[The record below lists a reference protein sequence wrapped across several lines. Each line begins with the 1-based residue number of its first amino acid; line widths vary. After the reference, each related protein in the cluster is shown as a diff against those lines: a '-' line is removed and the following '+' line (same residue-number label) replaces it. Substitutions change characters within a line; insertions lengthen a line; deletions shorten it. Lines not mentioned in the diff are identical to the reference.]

1 MILTVLVPL
10 ALSWAYPVIL
20 APVHIIF
27 LELIMGPTCSIIYEN
42 EPMESDQMQKKPR
55 LLSHTFFGWHELTGA
70 LIQGLVIMV
79 GTLSMYQYSVINGFS
94 ESETRSMV
102 FITLITAN
110 ILLTLVNRSISESII
125 ASFKRK
131 NNLIYMI
138 IPITIG
144 LTVLIFNV
152 GFIRNLFGLESISLN
167 NIGIAIGTG
176 FISVI
181 WFEAVKW
188 FRRRKI

>member
-1 MILTVLVPL
+1 VLVPL
-10 ALSWAYPVIL
+10 AFGWVYPVIL

-42 EPMESDQMQKKPR
+42 EPMESNQMEKKPR

-70 LIQGLVIMV
+70 LIQGLVIMI
-79 GTLSMYQYSVINGFS
+79 GTLSMYQYSIMNTFS

-102 FITLITAN
+102 FLTLIAAN

-125 ASFKRK
+125 TSFKRK
-131 NNLIYMI
+131 NNLIYVI
-138 IPITIG
+138 IPITVI
-144 LTVLIFNV
+144 LTLLIFSV
-152 GFIRNLFGLESISLN
+152 SYIRNLFGLEAISIEN
-167 NIGIAIGTG
+167 TAIAIGAG

-181 WFEAVKW
+181 WFEVVKW
-188 FRRRKI
+188 FRRRKA